1 MNYREI
7 SIKEYEDLIK
17 DKNKIF
23 DNTFKNTN
31 KIIED
36 KNNI

>member
-7 SIKEYEDLIK
+7 LIKEYEDLIK
-17 DKNKIF
+17 NKNKIF
-23 DNTFKNTN
+23 NDTFKNTN